1 MALPVVSVAP
11 GEQWRALRRTTGRAR
26 RALVS
31 AWVGFYVDMVDIYL
45 PVVALAPAIAYFQPG
60 TLSSAE
66 ASLLFYTT
74 FAATLM
80 GRPLGAVLFG
90 HFADTLG
97 RRRLTLVSIA
107 GFSACTTAIGLLPGY
122 AAWGAAA
129 PLTLVLLR
137 FVDGVFLGGE
147 YTSATPLAFEHCP
160 PCARGLFGGVLMG
173 AYALAYAT
181 ISAGVLL
188 LLAVMPAAAY
198 ETYGWRVPFLLGGV
212 LGFVFLGYRAR
223 VPESDLWRSTPKEP
237 RPLGTLVTRFRRDLA
252 QVLLLMTGLW
262 LVATSVVTVMPRLL
276 TTELGRSDTWT
287 TAVLLVSQLC
297 VFCAFVG
304 TGAASQLW
312 GRRRTLV
319 AGAVASVTV
328 GMAAYVLVLSTG
340 AGSWTLAWL
349 VVATQVVVLAV
360 WGTVTSYCTE
370 RFRTAVRCSGF
381 GIAYSVAVLPASFYA
396 VYMAA
401 LADVMPYRYT
411 QLVLLGV
418 GALLTVVGALLGP
431 ETADLDLGQ
440 PDPEPEPVRGAL
452 KSPA

>member
-1 MALPVVSVAP
+1 MTLGMVSVAP
-11 GEQWRALRRTTGRAR
+11 AEQWRALRATTGRAR

-31 AWVGFYVDMVDIYL
+31 AWAGFYVDMVDIYL

-60 TLSSAE
+60 TLSAAE

-107 GFSACTTAIGLLPGY
+107 GFSTCTTAIGLLPGY
-122 AAWGAAA
+122 AAWGTAA
-129 PLTLVLLR
+129 PLVLVGLR
-137 FVDGVFLGGE
+137 FLDGVFLGGE

-160 PCARGLFGGVLMG
+160 PRARGLFGGLLMG

-188 LLAVMPAAAY
+188 LLAVMPATAY
-198 ETYGWRVPFLLGGV
+198 EAYGWRIPFLLGGA

-237 RPLGTLVTRFRRDLA
+237 RPLATLLTRFRRDLA

-262 LVATSVVTVMPRLL
+262 LIATSVVTVMPRLL
-276 TTELGRSDTWT
+276 TTDLGRSDTWT

-297 VFCAFVG
+297 VFCAFVA
-304 TGAASQLW
+304 TGAASQVW

-319 AGAVASVTV
+319 VGAVASGTV
-328 GMAAYVLVLSTG
+328 GMAAYVLVLATG
-340 AGSWTLAWL
+340 AGPWALAGL
-349 VVATQVVVLAV
+349 VVGTQVVVLAV

-370 RFRTAVRCSGF
+370 RFATAVRCSGF
-381 GIAYSVAVLPASFYA
+381 GIAYSLAVLPASFYA

-401 LADVMPYRYT
+401 LDDLIPYRYT
-411 QLVLLGV
+411 QLVLLGAGAV
-418 GALLTVVGALLGP
+418 LTVAGALIGP
-431 ETADLDLGQ
+431 ETADLDLAEPAAG
-440 PDPEPEPVRGAL
+440 PEPVRTEL